1 MSTHGRGGLGRM
13 LYGSVADEVLRRVP
27 VPVLLVSA
35 ACTQVWAVEKP
46 KRVLVPL
53 DGSSLAAEAVRP
65 ARDLAATLGGEMV
78 LLGVIDP
85 TAVYPYEP
93 PEVIVELE
101 AVQAAQAEQYL
112 ATVSAELRSSGAPPV
127 STRIAHGNAA

>member
-1 MSTHGRGGLGRM
+1 
-13 LYGSVADEVLRRVP
+13 
-27 VPVLLVSA
+27 
-35 ACTQVWAVEKP
+35 
-46 KRVLVPL
+46 
-53 DGSSLAAEAVRP
+53 
-65 ARDLAATLGGEMV
+65 MV

-127 STRIAHGNAA
+127 STRIAHGNAAEQICAGARADSGGVIAMASHGRGGLARMLLGSVATQTLQQSTVPVLVYRPVALRQTAIERAVAKVGANTFG